1 MRRSIRTL
9 PLVFLVLLV
18 SVVVLAGCAGYG
30 SLTTL
35 LGKPGQAAQVQSAS
49 NVATTTPQQT
59 QSDGST
65 SVKSAA
71 APTALPADM
80 TPLEALY
87 ARVNPSVV
95 NIRVATRATASS
107 SSTDTIAPQYTRVGE
122 GSGFV
127 YDDQGYIVT
136 NNHVVEGADVVYVTF
151 SDDTM
156 LLAKV
161 IGTDPDSDLA
171 VIKVESDITHSVPL
185 TLGDSDLLRVG
196 QQVVAI
202 GNPFGLEGS
211 MSLGIVSALGRSL
224 PAGSSTTSSTYTIP
238 DIIQTDAAINPGNS
252 GGPLL
257 DLNGNVVGVN
267 AAIESPVQGS
277 AGVGFTIPSNIVKRV
292 VPVLIANGAYEHTRL
307 GITTFTLTQLLA
319 EALNLPATQRG
330 VIIVQVTPGSP
341 AELAGLRPSTK
352 TVTVMG
358 DQVPADGDIIIK
370 IDNTVVSKFGDL
382 ISYLTLK
389 TSVGQTVQL
398 TVLRDGVQVT
408 VPVTLD
414 ARPN

>member
-18 SVVVLAGCAGYG
+18 SVFVLAGCTGYG

-35 LGKPGQAAQVQSAS
+35 LTKTGQAAQVQSAS
-49 NVATTTPQQT
+49 NVATVTSERT
-59 QSDGST
+59 QVADST
-65 SVKSAA
+65 AVKSAA
-71 APTALPADM
+71 APSALSADM
-80 TPLEALY
+80 TPLEVLY

-95 NIRVATRATASS
+95 NIRVATQATASS
-107 SSTDTIAPQYTRVGE
+107 SSSDTTAPQYTRVGE

-127 YDDQGYIVT
+127 YDDQGHIVT

-185 TLGDSDLLRVG
+185 ALGDSDLLRVG

-211 MSLGIVSALGRSL
+211 MSFGIVSALGRSL
-224 PAGSSTTSSTYTIP
+224 PAGSSTTSSSYTIP

-277 AGVGFTIPSNIVKRV
+277 TGVGFTIPSNIVKRV
-292 VPVLIANGAYEHTRL
+292 VPELIANGTYEHTRL
-307 GITTFTLTQLLA
+307 GITTFALTQLVA

-330 VIIVQVTPGSP
+330 VIIVQITPGSP

-358 DQVPADGDIIIK
+358 GQVPADGDIIIK
-370 IDNTVVSKFGDL
+370 IDNTVVDKFGDL

-389 TSVGQTVQL
+389 TSVGQKVQL
-398 TVLRDGVQVT
+398 TVLRDGAQVT

>member
-1 MRRSIRTL
+1 MHRSIRSL
-9 PLVFLVLLV
+9 PVIFIVFLV
-18 SVVVLAGCAGYG
+18 SVFVLAGCAGLK
-30 SLTTL
+30 SLSSVA
-35 LGKPGQAAQVQSAS
+35 GKIGQDGQVQTVAS
-49 NVATTTPQQT
+49 VATATPKQSQGGDSTTA
-59 QSDGST
+59 
-65 SVKSAA
+65 KSAPVPSA
-71 APTALPADM
+71 ELADM

-95 NIRVATRATASS
+95 NIRVATQATASS
-107 SSTDTIAPQYTRVGE
+107 SSGSSAPQYTRVGE

-127 YDDQGYIVT
+127 YDNQGHIVT

-151 SDDTM
+151 SDNTM

-185 TLGDSDLLRVG
+185 ALGDSDLVRVG

-202 GNPFGLEGS
+202 GNPFGLAGS
-211 MSLGIVSALGRSL
+211 MSFGIISALGRSL
-224 PAGSSTTSSTYTIP
+224 PAGSSSTSSSYTIP

-257 DLNGNVVGVN
+257 DMNGNVVGVN

-277 AGVGFTIPSNIVKRV
+277 AGVGFTIPSNIVKKV
-292 VPVLIANGAYEHTRL
+292 VPELIANGKYQHTRL
-307 GITTFTLTQLLA
+307 GISGFTLTQVVA
-319 EALNLPATQRG
+319 EALGLSSSQRG
-330 VIIVQVTPGSP
+330 VIVAQITAGSP
-341 AELAGLRPSTK
+341 AETAGLRASTK
-352 TVTVMG
+352 TITMLGG
-358 DQVPADGDIIIK
+358 DVPANGDIITK
-370 IDNTVVSKFGDL
+370 IDGNVVSQFGDL

-398 TVLRDGVQVT
+398 TALRDGAEIT

>member
-9 PLVFLVLLV
+9 PLILVVLLV
-18 SVVVLAGCAGYG
+18 LVFVLSGCAGYG

-35 LGKPGQAAQVQSAS
+35 LRQAGQTAQVQPAS
-49 NVATTTPQQT
+49 VVATVSPDSTLGDDSTTLK
-59 QSDGST
+59 ST
-65 SVKSAA
+65 AVSSAVS
-71 APTALPADM
+71 ADM
-80 TPLEALY
+80 SALEALY

-95 NIRVATRATASS
+95 NIQVATKATTSA
-107 SSTDTIAPQYTRVGE
+107 STDSTIPEYTRVGQ

-127 YDDQGYIVT
+127 YDDQGHIVT

-171 VIKVESDITHSVPL
+171 VIKVQSDITHSVPL
-185 TLGDSDLLRVG
+185 ILGDSNLVRVG

-202 GNPFGLEGS
+202 GNPFGLNGS
-211 MSLGIVSALGRSL
+211 MSFGIVSALGRSL
-224 PAGSSTTSSTYTIP
+224 PAGSSATSSSYTIP

-257 DLNGNVVGVN
+257 NLNGEVVGVN

-277 AGVGFTIPSNIVKRV
+277 AGVGFTIPSNIVKLV
-292 VPVLIANGAYEHTRL
+292 VPELIANGLYEHTRL
-307 GITTFTLTQLLA
+307 GISTFNLTQLVA
-319 EALNLPATQRG
+319 EALGMPSTQRG
-330 VIIVQVTPGSP
+330 VIVVQVTPDSP
-341 AELAGLRPSTK
+341 AELAGLRTSTK

-358 DQVPADGDIIIK
+358 GQVPSDGDIIVK
-370 IDNTVVSKFGDL
+370 IDGTVVGKFDDL
-382 ISYLTLK
+382 ISYLALQTV
-389 TSVGQTVQL
+389 VGQTVQL
-398 TVLRDGVQVT
+398 TVLRDGNLVT

-414 ARPN
+414 ARPK

>member
-1 MRRSIRTL
+1 
-9 PLVFLVLLV
+9 
-18 SVVVLAGCAGYG
+18 
-30 SLTTL
+30 
-35 LGKPGQAAQVQSAS
+35 
-49 NVATTTPQQT
+49 
-59 QSDGST
+59 
-65 SVKSAA
+65 
-71 APTALPADM
+71 
-80 TPLEALY
+80 
-87 ARVNPSVV
+87 
-95 NIRVATRATASS
+95 
-107 SSTDTIAPQYTRVGE
+107 
-122 GSGFV
+122 
-127 YDDQGYIVT
+127 
-136 NNHVVEGADVVYVTF
+136 
-151 SDDTM
+151 
-156 LLAKV
+156 
-161 IGTDPDSDLA
+161 
-171 VIKVESDITHSVPL
+171 
-185 TLGDSDLLRVG
+185 
-196 QQVVAI
+196 
-202 GNPFGLEGS
+202 

-292 VPVLIANGAYEHTRL
+292 VPELIANGTYEHTRL

>member
-9 PLVFLVLLV
+9 SLVLLV
-18 SVVVLAGCAGYG
+18 LFVSIFVLSGCAGY
-30 SLTTL
+30 SALTTL
-35 LGKPGQAAQVQSAS
+35 LNKTGSVAQVQPSSSEVTAPDRS
-49 NVATTTPQQT
+49 QGDDSTTAKPAAV
-59 QSDGST
+59 SSVVT
-65 SVKSAA
+65 SE
-71 APTALPADM
+71 M
-80 TPLEALY
+80 TELEALY

-95 NIRVATRATASS
+95 NIQVATKATASAS
-107 SSTDTIAPQYTRVGE
+107 SPDSVIPNYSRVGQ

-127 YDDQGYIVT
+127 YDDQGHIVT

-161 IGTDPDSDLA
+161 IGTDLDSDLA
-171 VIKVESDITHSVPL
+171 VIKVDSDITHSVPL
-185 TLGDSDLLRVG
+185 IMGDSDLLRVG

-202 GNPFGLEGS
+202 GNPFGLAGS
-211 MSLGIVSALGRSL
+211 MSLGIISALGRSL
-224 PAGSSTTSSTYTIP
+224 PAGNSSTSSSYTIP

-257 DLNGNVVGVN
+257 DLDGKVVGVN
-267 AAIESPVQGS
+267 AAIQSPVQGS
-277 AGVGFTIPSNIVKRV
+277 AGVGFTIPVNIVKRV
-292 VPVLIANGAYEHTRL
+292 VPVLIANGAYEHPRL
-307 GITTFTLTQLLA
+307 GITTFSLTQPVA

-330 VIIVQVTPGSP
+330 VIIVQITPGSP
-341 AELAGLRPSTK
+341 ASRAGLRPSNN

-358 DQVPADGDIIIK
+358 GQVPADGDIIIK
-370 IDNTVVSKFGDL
+370 IDDTVVKKFGDL

-398 TVLRDGVQVT
+398 TVLRDGAEVI

-414 ARPN
+414 ARPD